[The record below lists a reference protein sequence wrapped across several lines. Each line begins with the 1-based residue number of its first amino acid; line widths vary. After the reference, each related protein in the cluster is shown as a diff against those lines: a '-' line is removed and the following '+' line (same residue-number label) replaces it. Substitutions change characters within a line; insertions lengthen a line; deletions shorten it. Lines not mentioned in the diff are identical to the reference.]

1 MKLDLLFKE
10 TGDQQ
15 YADRAAKIRN
25 NVKAE
30 KEYEAEQKMKK
41 EQQKEKMMEEYQRVA
56 DKQKKDHPRRFH
68 L

>member
-25 NVKAE
+25 NVKAQ
-30 KEYEAEQKMKK
+30 KEYQAEQEMKK
-41 EQQKEKMMEEYQRVA
+41 EEQKKKMMEEYQRVA
-56 DKQKKDHPRRFH
+56 DKQKRAH
-68 L
+68 LRHL